1 MRDEDDR
8 AAGQTIAHRVGE
20 PLDTLSV
27 EDLEERIGLLR
38 SEVERLEAA
47 RLAKKAAL
55 ERASSLFRL

>member
-1 MRDEDDR
+1 MRDDKDR
-8 AAGQTIAHRVGE
+8 SIRQTIAHRVGE

-27 EDLEERIGLLR
+27 EDLDERIQLLR

-55 ERASSLFRL
+55 ERAGSLFRL